1 MEIRIQKFLSECGV
15 CSRREAE
22 KIIQQNK
29 VVVNG
34 VYANIGQKIDP
45 EADEV
50 KVYGKLV
57 KPEKKIYVMLH
68 KPNGC
73 VATSKEQFGRNTV
86 VDILKK
92 DIKERLFCVGRLDY
106 NTEGLIFL
114 TNDGDFAEKVIH
126 PSHKI
131 YKTYIAYVKGGT
143 VSYKTVNQLRRGV
156 ELEDGITAPAKVK
169 LTEVLPNGLTAVEI
183 SICEGKNRQIR
194 RMFDAVGHPVVYL
207 KRIAIGNVILGNLP
221 YGKWRH
227 LTAEEIAKLVK

>member
-29 VVVNG
+29 VVVNV

-68 KPNGC
+68 KPNCC

-207 KRIAIGNVILGNLP
+207 KRIAIGDVILGNLP